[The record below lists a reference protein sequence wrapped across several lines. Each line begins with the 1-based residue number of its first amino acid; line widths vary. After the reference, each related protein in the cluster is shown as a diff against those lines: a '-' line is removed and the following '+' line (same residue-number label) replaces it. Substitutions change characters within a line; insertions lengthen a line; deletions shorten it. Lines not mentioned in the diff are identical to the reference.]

1 MITRSG
7 FRLRVA
13 AAIAIG
19 ALSSPLLVTAPV
31 AASSPAGHS
40 ATVTAA
46 CPQAKPGTARCL
58 ALIRTDIAA
67 RPASAVSALV
77 TPSGYGP
84 ADLQSAYALP
94 SATAGSGM
102 TVAIVDAFDLSSAE
116 SDLATY
122 RSYYGLPA
130 CTTANGCFRKVDQY
144 GGTSYPSPATNNW
157 DYEIDLDLDMVSAA
171 CPNCNILLVE
181 ATDGYFSNLGTAVN
195 TAVSLGAVAVSNSY
209 GGSEGSGE
217 AYYDS
222 SYYNHPG
229 VAITVATGDCGY
241 SCDGSMSS
249 HSPGVEYPA
258 ASPYVV
264 AVGGTSLT
272 RDGSS
277 RGWSESAWGNSY
289 GGAGSGCSLYEPK
302 PSWQQDA
309 GCSNRTQADVSA
321 VADPVTGVA
330 VYISGHGGWLSL
342 GGTSAASPIVAATY
356 ALAGSPAS
364 GTYPASYLY
373 RNPSAL
379 NDVTSG
385 NNNVTGQTCLVTYL
399 CNGVT
404 GYDGPTGLGTPN
416 GVGAFKLTSSTYH
429 ALTPSRL
436 LDTRNGTGGIWGPVG
451 EHAAQTF
458 QVTGGIVPAGA
469 TAVTGNLTVTGQNSN
484 GYLYIGPNPTNNP
497 TSSTLNFP
505 IADDRANGV
514 TVALSGTGSLS
525 FTFVA
530 PTPGQSTQA
539 IFDVTGYFM
548 P

>member
-469 TAVTGNLTVTGQNSN
+469 TAVTGNLTVTGAELQRLSVHRSEPDEQPHE
-484 GYLYIGPNPTNNP
+484 LDAQLPDCRR
-497 TSSTLNFP
+497 SSQ
-505 IADDRANGV
+505 RGH
-514 TVALSGTGSLS
+514 GGS
-525 FTFVA
+525 
-530 PTPGQSTQA
+530 
-539 IFDVTGYFM
+539 
-548 P
+548 